1 MLPLNELGLYTHG
14 KYAILVIINLKS
26 CKSYGFEPEIPG
38 MEEDIEMYQEDLV
51 NVESEYED
59 SKRRWEEIEI
69 EAQRENRFSHQLF
82 DVVLG

>member
-1 MLPLNELGLYTHG
+1 MVLNQRFL
-14 KYAILVIINLKS
+14 
-26 CKSYGFEPEIPG
+26 G

-82 DVVLG
+82 DVVLGQFSNSLFNAVFHGHCAVI

>member
-1 MLPLNELGLYTHG
+1 
-14 KYAILVIINLKS
+14 
-26 CKSYGFEPEIPG
+26 

-69 EAQRENRFSHQLF
+69 ETQRENRFSHQLF

>member
-1 MLPLNELGLYTHG
+1 
-14 KYAILVIINLKS
+14 
-26 CKSYGFEPEIPG
+26 

-59 SKRRWEEIEI
+59 SERRWEEIEI

>member
-1 MLPLNELGLYTHG
+1 MVLNQRFL
-14 KYAILVIINLKS
+14 
-26 CKSYGFEPEIPG
+26 G

-69 EAQRENRFSHQLF
+69 EVQRENRFSHQLF